1 MLTNKDINQKYE
13 DLLEKKEQLDKVAK
27 VIQEACKDLNIQIS
41 SENVI
46 LMEELIEQT
55 GQYKVL
61 KKDYIASWESLVAQL
76 KSAGYS
82 ETVVDIMTRALKF
95 GNWEK

>member
-13 DLLEKKEQLDKVAK
+13 DLLAKKEQLDKVAK
-27 VIQEACKDLNIQIS
+27 VIQEACRDLNIQIS
-41 SENVI
+41 NENVV

-55 GQYKVL
+55 GQYRVL

-76 KSAGYS
+76 KNAGYS
-82 ETVVDIMTRALKF
+82 EMVVDCMTKTLKF